1 MSLFRYRVE
10 SEAVEIHASAESV
23 WEILTDGAKY
33 GEWNPFTTRVD
44 TDFRIG
50 SKVELQVR
58 LGPLNLRQQERILQ
72 VDPPRLLAWGMT
84 MGHRLLLSARRE
96 QRIQPVS
103 GSRCRYVTTDELSG
117 LLTLKVALLFGRAI
131 RNGFNAM
138 ALALKER
145 AESVPGE

>member
-1 MSLFRYRVE
+1 MILFKYRVE
-10 SEAVEIHASAESV
+10 SEAVEIHAPAESV
-23 WEILTDGAKY
+23 WGILTDAGKY
-33 GEWNPFTTRVD
+33 GEWNPFTTGVD

-50 SKVELQVR
+50 SRVVLQVR

-96 QRIQPVS
+96 QRIEAVS

-145 AESVPGE
+145 AESIPTQ